1 MRCERSGAFGFRA
14 VGRLAGCLMVRDNGE
29 RQVNQN
35 RNRNRNLKYGE
46 SVKARSGNEHRE
58 PRQNGRLKSGDAGW
72 ECWESVLECWRGG
85 WHEGRRGKTG
95 EEQGVYKLGQTG
107 LSLFLFFG
115 FKST

>member
-72 ECWESVLECWRGG
+72 ECEMLPVIKWMHGAKYPYLEAID
-85 WHEGRRGKTG
+85 
-95 EEQGVYKLGQTG
+95 
-107 LSLFLFFG
+107 
-115 FKST
+115 